1 MPRYAAAVFAAF
13 NDRIYAKMLAA
24 DGTLLTVDG
33 ALSPEPPEPGTYP
46 NSRISILATKTGETQ
61 PIGLDIPI
69 TLVVEE

>member
-1 MPRYAAAVFAAF
+1 
-13 NDRIYAKMLAA
+13 MLAA

-61 PIGLDIPI
+61 PIGLEIPI